1 MKRISKE
8 IKLTIQVILAVILVL
23 SGISLLFIGLYSPPP
38 GEIHDSILVA
48 FGEACSFAG
57 ALMGIDYT
65 YRFKMYKVDMED
77 RMRKREENNIEEE

>member
-8 IKLTIQVILAVILVL
+8 VKLTIQVILAVILVL
-23 SGISLLFIGLYSPPP
+23 SGISLLFLGFNSPPP

-48 FGEACSFAG
+48 FGEACSFGG

-65 YRFKMYKVDMED
+65 YRFKMYKIDMED
-77 RMRKREENNIEEE
+77 RNREKYEDEE

>member
-8 IKLTIQVILAVILVL
+8 VKLTIQVILAVILVL
-23 SGISLLFIGLYSPPP
+23 SGISLLFLGFNSPPP

-48 FGEACSFAG
+48 FGEACSFGG

-65 YRFKMYKVDMED
+65 YRFKMYKIDMED
-77 RMRKREENNIEEE
+77 RKREKYENEE

>member
-8 IKLTIQVILAVILVL
+8 FKLTIQVILAVILVL
-23 SGISLLFIGLYSPPP
+23 SGILLLFLGLYSPPP

-65 YRFKMYKVDMED
+65 YRFKMYKVDIED
-77 RMRKREENNIEEE
+77 RMKRREEENNIEE

>member
-8 IKLTIQVILAVILVL
+8 VKLTIQVILAVILVL
-23 SGISLLFIGLYSPPP
+23 SGISLLFLGFNSPPP

-65 YRFKMYKVDMED
+65 YRFKMYKIDMED
-77 RMRKREENNIEEE
+77 RKREKYENEE

>member
-1 MKRISKE
+1 MNRISKE
-8 IKLTIQVILAVILVL
+8 VKLTIQVILAVILVL
-23 SGISLLFIGLYSPPP
+23 SGISLLFLGFNSPPP
-38 GEIHDSILVA
+38 GEIHDSVLVA

-77 RMRKREENNIEEE
+77 KNRNREEEHGE

>member
-1 MKRISKE
+1 MNRISKE
-8 IKLTIQVILAVILVL
+8 VKLTIQVILAVILVL
-23 SGISLLFIGLYSPPP
+23 SGISLLFLGFNSPPP

-77 RMRKREENNIEEE
+77 KNRNREEEHGE